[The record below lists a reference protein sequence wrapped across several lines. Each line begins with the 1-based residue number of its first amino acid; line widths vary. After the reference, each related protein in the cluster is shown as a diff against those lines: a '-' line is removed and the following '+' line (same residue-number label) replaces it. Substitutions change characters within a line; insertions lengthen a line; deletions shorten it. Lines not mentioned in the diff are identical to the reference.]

1 MKQAIRKE
9 LLRRRNSFSPEEI
22 LAGSRIIADQ
32 LAMQKDYQK
41 AEIVMFYASCGSEV
55 STDDMIETALKN
67 NRLVA
72 VPLVHPED
80 RTMRA
85 VLIRDPDRDLF
96 PGFKGIRE
104 PDPGSLRE
112 LAAVDL
118 DLIIVPGVAFDSA
131 GNRVGMG
138 KGYYDRFLKHLRRS
152 ALKIALAFENQ
163 IVASIPCDDNDIKMD
178 MIITEER
185 VIYCS

>member
-1 MKQAIRKE
+1 MKQAIRRE

-22 LAGSRIIADQ
+22 LAGSRIIADR
-32 LAMQKDYQK
+32 LTTLKDYQE

-55 STDDMIETALKN
+55 STDEMIEKALKN
-67 NRLVA
+67 NRRVA
-72 VPLVHPED
+72 VPLVRPED

-85 VLIRDPDRDLF
+85 VLIHDPDRDLF

-104 PDPGSLRE
+104 PDPGSGRE
-112 LAAVDL
+112 LSADGL
-118 DLIIVPGVAFDSA
+118 GLIIVPGVAFDSA

-138 KGYYDRFLKHLRRS
+138 KGYYDRFLKHLSRG

-163 IVASIPCDDNDIKMD
+163 IVATIPGDDNDIKMD
-178 MIITEER
+178 MVITEER
-185 VIYCS
+185 VICCT

>member
-1 MKQAIRKE
+1 MKQAIRRE
-9 LLRRRNSFSPEEI
+9 LLRRRNSCSPEEG
-22 LAGSRIIADQ
+22 LDGSRIIADR
-32 LAMQKDYQK
+32 LTTLKDYQE

-55 STDDMIETALKN
+55 STDEMIKTALRN
-67 NRLVA
+67 NHQVA
-72 VPLVHPED
+72 VPLVRPED

-104 PDPGSLRE
+104 PDPGFGRE
-112 LAAVDL
+112 LAAGDL

-131 GNRVGMG
+131 GNRIGMG

-152 ALKIALAFENQ
+152 AGKIAVAFENQ
-163 IVASIPCDDNDIKMD
+163 IVASVPCDDNDIKMD
-178 MIITEER
+178 MIITEDR
-185 VIYCS
+185 VICCN